1 MHRDIKPANIL
12 VEAST
17 RNAFVVDFGLA
28 TREFEYLQRSD
39 GAGSPAYK
47 SPEQIRREGHK
58 LDGRSDL
65 FSLGIVFYE
74 LLTGKRPFVGSTI
87 SETENRILYAEPIP
101 PNDHKSD
108 IPAELERICMKLLR
122 KEPNERH
129 SSGAQVA
136 EELRDWLAPKTIA
149 TPASTDEPAK
159 VIPRGL
165 RSYSD
170 EDAGFFL
177 DLLPGERDR
186 QGLPESVAF
195 WKKKIEQRDPEK
207 TFGLGMLI
215 GPSGSGKSSLV
226 KAGIVPR
233 LPSKIVSIHL
243 DATAEDTEERLLQS
257 LKKRFSGLQEVST
270 LTEAFLWIRTRI
282 EPKVVLW
289 LDQFE
294 QWLSSG
300 FDLKHS
306 DLVDALRQCDG
317 RTLQAVL
324 MVRDDFYMASDRLM
338 DALDVRLIKGENFMT
353 VDLFDQ
359 EHAVKVLFTF
369 GKAYGRIPSETEFP
383 PSGDLKAFID
393 SAVGGLA
400 EGGKVVSVRLA
411 LFAQMVKDKVWEPQ
425 TLEAFGGAQGVG
437 VNFLEESFS
446 ARDANPQ
453 HRFHAAGAKEV
464 LKALLPV
471 AVSDLKGHRRSA
483 SELCEVAG
491 YTSKPAEF
499 QSLVKILDDDLRLIT
514 PSDEQGFEGVVSQR
528 SYQLTHDYLV
538 PSLREWLTRKQ
549 RETKKGR
556 AELKLAERAATWGA
570 KRENKQLP
578 TLWEWVQIRR
588 WTDPVKWNA
597 TERAAMQASDRYHT
611 TRALLASTLAMALV
625 LSGLGF
631 KLWNDQRFMERDAA
645 NLVSKIETADFGK
658 LADELKKLPAMRA
671 IVDPK
676 LKAALE
682 HTKDDSE
689 EHLKLSLALV
699 PSDPTQIDYLVRRL
713 QSAQAS
719 QVQLIVDQLRP
730 YKYKILDS
738 LWSAI
743 EGDNKAAWL
752 PVAGALADYD
762 PGNERWQSVAAKVSD
777 NLVRDPLRLSI
788 WLDLLRPAASKLNP
802 ELKRIYA
809 ATPDANRS
817 QAQIDLA
824 TDILESY

>member
-1 MHRDIKPANIL
+1 MSDIDPIVAEFISRLGSDSATSLIHEYSSRYPNLGTRLTEALEQAARDWNAKPWDESQVDSLCIEFGEEFKKGLTPEIEPWLNRVPKSSQSALLTQLIAEDVYQRTRRGEKIDWEAYKNRFPTLLASVEQAFEDFQPDQRQTPGSRDPGDVSTDMFIPAGGLGKLLVNRYRLDRLLGSGTFGIVFLAFDTVLNRQVAIKVRKNIGNSKQSNDSYLEEAQFAAGLRHPNIVTVFTVERTPSDELFIVSEYIEGGTLKDHIDAQDFDYPQIAKTILSVAEALGHAHQRGLIHRDIKPANIL

-122 KEPNERH
+122 KVPNDRH

-149 TPASTDEPAK
+149 MPASTDEPAK

-233 LPSKIVSIHL
+233 LPSKIFSIHL
-243 DATAEDTEERLLQS
+243 DSTAEDTEERLLQS
-257 LKKRFSGLQEVST
+257 LKKRFTGLQEVST

-289 LDQFE
+289 FDQFE

-324 MVRDDFYMASDRLM
+324 MVRDDFFMASNRLM

-359 EHAVKVLFTF
+359 DHAVKVLFTF

-383 PSGDLKAFID
+383 PSGGLKAFIE

-411 LFAQMVKDKVWEPQ
+411 LFAQMVKDKDWE
-425 TLEAFGGAQGVG
+425 
-437 VNFLEESFS
+437 
-446 ARDANPQ
+446 
-453 HRFHAAGAKEV
+453 
-464 LKALLPV
+464 
-471 AVSDLKGHRRSA
+471 
-483 SELCEVAG
+483 
-491 YTSKPAEF
+491 
-499 QSLVKILDDDLRLIT
+499 
-514 PSDEQGFEGVVSQR
+514 
-528 SYQLTHDYLV
+528 
-538 PSLREWLTRKQ
+538 
-549 RETKKGR
+549 
-556 AELKLAERAATWGA
+556 
-570 KRENKQLP
+570 
-578 TLWEWVQIRR
+578 
-588 WTDPVKWNA
+588 
-597 TERAAMQASDRYHT
+597 
-611 TRALLASTLAMALV
+611 
-625 LSGLGF
+625 
-631 KLWNDQRFMERDAA
+631 
-645 NLVSKIETADFGK
+645 
-658 LADELKKLPAMRA
+658 
-671 IVDPK
+671 
-676 LKAALE
+676 
-682 HTKDDSE
+682 
-689 EHLKLSLALV
+689 
-699 PSDPTQIDYLVRRL
+699 
-713 QSAQAS
+713 
-719 QVQLIVDQLRP
+719 
-730 YKYKILDS
+730 
-738 LWSAI
+738 
-743 EGDNKAAWL
+743 
-752 PVAGALADYD
+752 
-762 PGNERWQSVAAKVSD
+762 
-777 NLVRDPLRLSI
+777 
-788 WLDLLRPAASKLNP
+788 
-802 ELKRIYA
+802 
-809 ATPDANRS
+809 
-817 QAQIDLA
+817 
-824 TDILESY
+824 